1 MKRNTAAWATL
12 LGLAI
17 AVTGCVQL
25 DTELAV
31 PSATPDSVIQG
42 PVIEVPVEE
51 SIPAPVIPEI
61 PPYSA
66 AGLNQRI
73 KSLAKDSEA
82 RELQAGK
89 HPIDNAVPGSE
100 KVLIAEIISGESYV
114 ALPKIDG
121 GRTLRVSLRCQEETR
136 FDVGVYGLPDGTHI
150 GGGNGECGPLG
161 GTGFGFGWSPHRISG
176 YLHFIP
182 SGDEKVEIT
191 VIDYESAESPFT

>member
-12 LGLAI
+12 LGIAI
-17 AVTGCVQL
+17 AATDCVQL

-89 HPIDNAVPGSE
+89 HPIDEAVPGSE
-100 KVLIAEIISGESYV
+100 KGA
-114 ALPKIDG
+114 DC
-121 GRTLRVSLRCQEETR
+121 RDFFR
-136 FDVGVYGLPDGTHI
+136 
-150 GGGNGECGPLG
+150 
-161 GTGFGFGWSPHRISG
+161 
-176 YLHFIP
+176 
-182 SGDEKVEIT
+182 
-191 VIDYESAESPFT
+191 